1 MLLEHEIK
9 IIFNYKK
16 EMIDEYKKE
25 DYRNKDYYTEFDLSI
40 EEEIKRIYKLIN
52 IRNETSPDEIF
63 MIAKIKNIESKVA

>member
-1 MLLEHEIK
+1 
-9 IIFNYKK
+9 
-16 EMIDEYKKE
+16 MIDEYKKE

>member
-1 MLLEHEIK
+1 
-9 IIFNYKK
+9 
-16 EMIDEYKKE
+16 MIDEYKKE

-40 EEEIKRIYKLIN
+40 EEELKRLYKLIN